1 MNKNADVGL
10 HESPI
15 YERLCIDDVM
25 YFNKEVTV
33 KKTKEEDQELNV
45 GDSCL
50 WEPVKENK

>member
-25 YFNKEVTV
+25 CFNKEVTV
-33 KKTKEEDQELNV
+33 KKKKKKKIKN
-45 GDSCL
+45 
-50 WEPVKENK
+50 